1 METRIK
7 WWNLFWKR
15 LLKKYNFAKM
25 VDHHGKKAKHHHLN
39 KHIIHSTLSE
49 YETETIQQ
57 STFRGYRFYNLGTA
71 KLSEVL

>member
-1 METRIK
+1 
-7 WWNLFWKR
+7 
-15 LLKKYNFAKM
+15 M

>member
-1 METRIK
+1 
-7 WWNLFWKR
+7 
-15 LLKKYNFAKM
+15 M
-25 VDHHGKKAKHHHLN
+25 VKKAKHHHLN